1 LSQVL
6 VASSRAII
14 STAPCCAKKLL
25 CKKYALLKK
34 SKQPKM
40 SSSRL
45 VHQLQPPCWSTEQHR
60 QSQTQHIDKK
70 SWYTVARKI
79 AVQQL
84 RGKLRYRSW
93 DENCDT
99 AVSCTH
105 THTCHVRVFLHVWCK
120 KSHQLII
127 KRLLGHS
134 IVPQEGFAVFKI
146 IHVTCD
152 GPNLGA

>member
-1 LSQVL
+1 MSQVL

-40 SSSRL
+40 SPSRL

-93 DENCDT
+93 DENCRAT
-99 AVSCTH
+99 ALPRVGHGLTLSQGRILEQSRGRYRVIGCSRSSPREAQRCTAAS
-105 THTCHVRVFLHVWCK
+105 TLN
-120 KSHQLII
+120 S
-127 KRLLGHS
+127 
-134 IVPQEGFAVFKI
+134 
-146 IHVTCD
+146 
-152 GPNLGA
+152 